1 MAMQPIQPMTGSPY
15 GGVRSLRMTAPQ
27 APSGTVQ
34 GQALSGQNRVVDG
47 LTMQAQ
53 QTMGVPATPVKGLLK
68 RIDAAKAAAPYVHA
82 RLSSTEIKAALTE
95 VTQEEW
101 LESLS

>member
-68 RIDAAKAAAPYVHA
+68 RMNPMAQGVAGMNPAQGRANYV
-82 RLSSTEIKAALTE
+82 RPMG
-95 VTQEEW
+95 
-101 LESLS
+101 